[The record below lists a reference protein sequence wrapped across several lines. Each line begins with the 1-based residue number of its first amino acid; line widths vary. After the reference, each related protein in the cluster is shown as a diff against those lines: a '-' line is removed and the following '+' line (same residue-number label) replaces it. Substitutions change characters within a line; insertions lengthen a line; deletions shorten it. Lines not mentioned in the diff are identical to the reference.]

1 MKELK
6 KYLTINSIFSAIS
19 GLTMLL
25 FSSNLNKLFNIDNV
39 YVFPIIG
46 GNLLIFAAFVW
57 FVSSRQLTTKIL
69 VTTITILDALWVV
82 GSLAIV
88 SLGLFDLSQDSN
100 ILISIVAVWIAFLA
114 YKQFKYNGQN

>member
-6 KYLTINSIFSAIS
+6 KYLTINSVFSAIS

-25 FSSNLNKLFNIDNV
+25 FSTNLNNLFNIDNV

-46 GNLLIFAAFVW
+46 SNLLIFSGFVW

-69 VTTITILDALWVV
+69 VTTITVLDALWVL
-82 GSLAIV
+82 GSLVIV
-88 SLGLFDLSQDSN
+88 SLGLFNLSQDGN

-114 YKQFKYNGQN
+114 YKQLKYNGQK